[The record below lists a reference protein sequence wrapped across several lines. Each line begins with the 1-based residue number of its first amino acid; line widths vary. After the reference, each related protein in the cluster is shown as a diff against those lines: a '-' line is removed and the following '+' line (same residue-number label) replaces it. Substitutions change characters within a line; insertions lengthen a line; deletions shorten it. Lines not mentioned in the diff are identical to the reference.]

1 MAAASATR
9 TPVNYLRVADLAPAQ
24 LEYLLDLAARMK
36 AEPGTWSDVLRAQ
49 TVACF
54 FEKPSTRTRVSFA
67 AAAYRLG
74 AQPLFLRPDELQ
86 LGRGEPIA
94 DTARVLSGYAAAIV
108 LRTFS
113 QAEIE
118 EVARFADVPVINALS
133 DLHHPCQA
141 LADLLT
147 IRERTGGL
155 AGRTL
160 VFCGDGD
167 NNVAHSLL
175 EAGALAGMRVVVCG
189 PPRYWPRRETY
200 QAALELAARYGG
212 DLDLVNDPRRALA
225 GADAVYTDVWV
236 SMGEEAEQE
245 QRLADLAPYQVNAEL
260 MALAKPEA
268 IFLHCLPARRGEEV
282 TAEVIDGPQSAV
294 WQQAENRMWTEQ
306 ALLYALTTGDW
317 REGH

>member
-54 FEKPSTRTRVSFA
+54 FETPSTRTRVSFS

-113 QAEIE
+113 QSEVD
-118 EVARFADVPVINALS
+118 EVAKFSDVPVINALS
-133 DLHHPCQA
+133 DQHHPCQ
-141 LADLLT
+141 
-147 IRERTGGL
+147 
-155 AGRTL
+155 
-160 VFCGDGD
+160 
-167 NNVAHSLL
+167 
-175 EAGALAGMRVVVCG
+175 
-189 PPRYWPRRETY
+189 
-200 QAALELAARYGG
+200 
-212 DLDLVNDPRRALA
+212 
-225 GADAVYTDVWV
+225 
-236 SMGEEAEQE
+236 
-245 QRLADLAPYQVNAEL
+245 
-260 MALAKPEA
+260 
-268 IFLHCLPARRGEEV
+268 
-282 TAEVIDGPQSAV
+282 
-294 WQQAENRMWTEQ
+294 
-306 ALLYALTTGDW
+306 
-317 REGH
+317 

>member
-1 MAAASATR
+1 MATATTTR
-9 TPVNYLRVADLAPAQ
+9 TPVDYLRVSDLTAEQ
-24 LEYLLDLAARMK
+24 LEFLLELAGRMK
-36 AEPGTWSDVLRAQ
+36 GRPSGWSDVLRAQ
-49 TVACF
+49 TIACF

-86 LGRGEPIA
+86 LGRGEPIS

-113 QAEIE
+113 QTEID
-118 EVARFADVPVINALS
+118 EVAQFADVPVINALS
-133 DLHHPCQA
+133 DIHHPCQA
-141 LADLLT
+141 LADLMT
-147 IRERTGGL
+147 IGEHFGSL
-155 AGRTL
+155 AGRKL

-175 EAGALAGMRVVVCG
+175 EAASLAGMQIVFCG
-189 PPRYWPRRETY
+189 PPGYWPK
-200 QAALELAARYGG
+200 LEVLAAARVLADRNGG
-212 DLDLVNDPRRALA
+212 DIDLSNDPRHALA

-236 SMGEEAEQE
+236 SMGEEEEQ
-245 QRLADLAPYQVNAEL
+245 QRRLAELTPYQVNAEL

-282 TAEVIDGPQSAV
+282 TAEVIDGSHSAV

-306 ALLYALTTGDW
+306 GLLYALTTDDW
-317 REGH
+317 EGGH